1 MFHPTSQL
9 ISAGLQVMVYGLA
22 GVFIVLILFYL
33 VTKLMV
39 SVFSRL
45 ERRQKSKLEERQ
57 SLENK

>member
-1 MFHPTSQL
+1 MFHPSSQL